1 MNGLKHQK
9 TVNMLNSEQ
18 IKGFLRHTLTLVG
31 GIFVAKGWVDDAT
44 MLEGVGL
51 VMGVVG
57 YIWSFYDKTN
67 VE

>member
-1 MNGLKHQK
+1 
-9 TVNMLNSEQ
+9 MLNSEQ

-57 YIWSFYDKTN
+57 YIWSFWDKTD